1 MKLSNLNPSQ
11 IKQTVLAHTLQSPL
25 VLYPTTLGLVGMAY
39 AGLIESSLLAWSLS
53 GVGLTLGGIS
63 WLVSYFIKGDQFAKN
78 AIDRY
83 HQQLVA
89 QRQQAMGQLQ
99 QQLKQF
105 KQKEGL
111 YQVEQLNNKF
121 SAFQTVLNNKLD
133 QSEITYVRYL
143 SMAEQ
148 VFLSAL
154 DNLSDAVSS
163 LQGIAAIDSQHIK
176 RQLSQLDDSELG
188 QAKSKALQERLDLF
202 HDTHARV
209 AKLFTENEQAMTE
222 LDRVSS
228 QLAQISTQ
236 SGHAELDIEQA
247 MTELRLM
254 AERVNR
260 YSQIQ

>member
-1 MKLSNLNPSQ
+1 MKLNNLNPSQ

-53 GVGLTLGGIS
+53 GVGIGIGGIS
-63 WLVSYFIKGDQFAKN
+63 WLISYFIKGDKFAKN

-83 HQQLVA
+83 HQQLVT
-89 QRQQAMGQLQ
+89 QRQQAMEKLQ
-99 QQLKQF
+99 HQLKQF

-111 YQVEQLNNKF
+111 HQVDQLNKKF
-121 SAFQTVLNNKLD
+121 TAFQTVLNNKLD
-133 QSEITYVRYL
+133 HKEITYVRYL

-148 VFLSAL
+148 VYLSAL
-154 DNLSDAVSS
+154 DNLNDAVSS
-163 LQGIAAIDSQHIK
+163 LQGIAAIDSKHIK
-176 RQLSQLDDSELG
+176 LQLGQLDETELG
-188 QAKSKALQERLDLF
+188 QAKRKALQERLDLY
-202 HDTHARV
+202 HDTHQRV

-236 SGHAELDIEQA
+236 SGHAAIDIEQA
-247 MTELRLM
+247 MTELRIM